1 MTAVEIRPAR
11 PAEHD
16 TVVAL
21 LLDAYGS
28 VPGLEVS
35 TAYEAELRDIER
47 RSDTSEVLVAV
58 DDAENVVGTITYV
71 PTSAAADAEFD
82 DPAGA
87 GIRML
92 AVATAHHRSG
102 VGRAL
107 TTACIER
114 ATAAGRRALYL
125 HTTEV
130 MTAATALYEDLGF
143 RHEPALDWD
152 PVPGVHLLGYR
163 LELEGAG
170 SAP

>member
-1 MTAVEIRPAR
+1 MTGAEIRRAR

-16 TVVAL
+16 AVVAL

-28 VPGLEVS
+28 VPGLDVS
-35 TAYEAELRDIER
+35 PTYEAELRDIER
-47 RSDTSEVLVAV
+47 RSDTSDVLVAV
-58 DDAENVVGTITYV
+58 DDAGRIMGTITYV

-92 AVATAHHRSG
+92 AVAAHHHRRG

-107 TTACIER
+107 TMACIER
-114 ATAAGRRALYL
+114 AGTAGRSALYL

-130 MTAATALYEDLGF
+130 MTAAMALYEDLGF
-143 RHEPALDWD
+143 RHDPALDWD
-152 PVPGVHLLGYR
+152 PLPGVHLLGYR
-163 LELEGAG
+163 LELSGDG
-170 SAP
+170 SAA